1 MNYEWN
7 NRIATEVGV
16 RMLYVVHNFHT
27 SSAYNNRCHTVAL
40 RIKLLMRF
48 SLEKENVVCHKRRGK
63 LENAAR
69 RLILKTN

>member
-7 NRIATEVGV
+7 NRIASYTGRCEN
-16 RMLYVVHNFHT
+16 VVHDFLA
-27 SSAYNNRCHTVAL
+27 SSVISINTTTGVTPLHYAL
-40 RIKLLMRF
+40 LLMRF

-69 RLILKTN
+69 RLI